1 MRVGVVGSRG
11 LTVPDL
17 WRYLPPETTEIISG
31 GAQGVDAS
39 AARYARSHGLKLTEF
54 LPDYAQYGRRAPLLR
69 NLEIIVHSDLV
80 LAFWDGKSRG
90 TAFVID
96 RCQKRGTPVQVFYP
110 NK

>member
-1 MRVGVVGSRG
+1 MKVAVIGSRG

-17 WRYLPPETTEIISG
+17 ERYLPPDTTEIITG

-39 AARYARSHGLKLTEF
+39 AAAYARRHGLKLTVF

-69 NLEIIVHSDLV
+69 NLEIIVHSELV

-96 RCQKRGTPVQVFYP
+96 RCQKRGTPVKVFYP
-110 NK
+110 GK